1 MSSVPRRDGTKKGFR
16 FGRKAEAEAGRKER
30 MAVHEEA
37 ARLQQ
42 GTAFQ
47 PDGGLEKGDAYK
59 KAAQN
64 YDAGSTGGRTWG
76 SRDYTYTTPK
86 EKNNGN

>member
-1 MSSVPRRDGTKKGFR
+1 MIFNDRRKK
-16 FGRKAEAEAGRKER
+16 AQAGRRER
-30 MAVHEEA
+30 MVVHEEA

-47 PDGGLEKGDAYK
+47 PDGGLSKKEAYA

-64 YDAGSTGGRTWG
+64 YDAGKITKATTTRTWG
-76 SRDYTYTTPK
+76 SSDRTYETPK
-86 EKNNGN
+86 GK